1 MTVLSCDVGIMA
13 SLITSLIILPCLVL
27 LQKIIPTYVEATMM
41 AFSITLV
48 NLSLGALGN
57 IMGLV
62 INKYF
67 VGVTK
72 DNLSNMWVLI
82 VI

>member
-1 MTVLSCDVGIMA
+1 
-13 SLITSLIILPCLVL
+13 
-27 LQKIIPTYVEATMM
+27 MM

-57 IMGLV
+57 IMGLL

-72 DNLSNMWVLI
+72 GNLSNMYVLNLI
-82 VI
+82 